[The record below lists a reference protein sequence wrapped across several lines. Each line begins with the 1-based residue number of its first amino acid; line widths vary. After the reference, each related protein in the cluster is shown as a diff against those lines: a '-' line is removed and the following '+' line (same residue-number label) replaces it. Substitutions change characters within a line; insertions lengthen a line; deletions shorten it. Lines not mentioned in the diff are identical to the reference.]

1 MAANDTARLLMEL
14 ETMASTLV
22 SDADVVK
29 LKLRFEE
36 VANNYTVNRRT
47 VEEMENDFAEKIDYY
62 LNALRLEGYS
72 EQTLYGNRLDLNK
85 FSQYVNKAVVQVN
98 TADVR
103 SYLASRPDWS
113 NGTVAKKLSTLK
125 AFYKWMV
132 AEEFVLR
139 DPTAKIRTPKQ
150 EKHLPKAMS
159 QNELEMI
166 RDACENSKERALV
179 EVFYST
185 GCRISELAGMKKAS
199 IDWRNGSLSVIGK
212 GNKERI
218 VYLNGKA
225 IFYLKKYI
233 EDRAEEEDDCEYLFA
248 TTLRPYRKMSNAAIR
263 KIINKVASRVET
275 SKKVT
280 PHVFRHS
287 MATIAIENGI
297 ELGDLQQL
305 LGHSNPSTTLRYV
318 IVSEER
324 KKSAHKRYVQ

>member
-22 SDADVVK
+22 SDADIVK

-36 VANNYTVNRRT
+36 VANNYSIDRKTPT
-47 VEEMENDFAEKIDYY
+47 ELENDFADKIDYY

-72 EQTLYGNRLDLNK
+72 EQTLYGNKLDLNK

-113 NGTVAKKLSTLK
+113 TGTVAKKLSTLK

-150 EKHLPKAMS
+150 EKRLPKAIS
-159 QNELEMI
+159 PNELEKV
-166 RDACENSKERALV
+166 RDACESTRDRALV

-185 GCRISELAGMKKAS
+185 GCRLSELTGMRTEQ
-199 IDWRNGSLSVIGK
+199 IDWKTGSLPVIGK

-225 IFYLKKYI
+225 MFQLKKYLD
-233 EDRAEEEDDCEYLFA
+233 ERAEEEDYCPYLFA
-248 TTLRPYRKMSNAAIR
+248 TTLRPYKQMSKAAVQKAVK
-263 KIINKVASRVET
+263 KIEGRSNI
-275 SKKVT
+275 SKHLT

-287 MATIAIENGI
+287 MATMAIDNGI

-305 LGHSNPSTTLRYV
+305 LGHSNPSTTLRYIV
-318 IVSEER
+318 VSEER
-324 KKSAHKRYVQ
+324 KKSAHRRYVQ

>member
-14 ETMASTLV
+14 ETMASTLI

-36 VANNYTVNRRT
+36 VANNYSIDRKTPA
-47 VEEMENDFAEKIDYY
+47 ELENDFTEKIDYY

-72 EQTLYGNRLDLNK
+72 EQTLYGNKLDLNK
-85 FSQYVNKAVVQVN
+85 FNQYVNKAVVQV
-98 TADVR
+98 TTSDVR

-113 NGTVAKKLSTLK
+113 TGTVTKKLSTLK
-125 AFYKWMV
+125 AFYRWMV
-132 AEEFVLR
+132 AEEFILR

-150 EKHLPKAMS
+150 EKRLPKAIS
-159 QNELEMI
+159 PNELEKV
-166 RDACENSKERALV
+166 RDACESTRDRALV

-185 GCRISELAGMKKAS
+185 GCRLSELIGMKTEQ
-199 IDWRNGSLSVIGK
+199 IDWKTGSLPVIGK

-225 IFYLKKYI
+225 MFQVKKYLA
-233 EDRAEEEDDCEYLFA
+233 ERAEEEDDCEYLF
-248 TTLRPYRKMSNAAIR
+248 TTILRPYKQMSKAAVQKAVK
-263 KIINKVASRVET
+263 KIEGRSDI
-275 SKKVT
+275 SKHLT

-287 MATIAIENGI
+287 MATMAIDNGI

-305 LGHSNPSTTLRYV
+305 LGHSNPSTTLRYIV
-318 IVSEER
+318 VSEER
-324 KKSAHKRYVQ
+324 KKSAHRRYVQ